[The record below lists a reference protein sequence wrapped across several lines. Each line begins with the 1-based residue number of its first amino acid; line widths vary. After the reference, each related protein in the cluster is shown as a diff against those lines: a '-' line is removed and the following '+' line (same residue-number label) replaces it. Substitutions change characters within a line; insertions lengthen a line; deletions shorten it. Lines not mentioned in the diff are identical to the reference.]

1 MFRPLPRKGF
11 RRLPD
16 RCPTSW
22 RRGSTA
28 CSWAST
34 PACGRAPLG
43 HHYAGRGNQ
52 FWRLLHEAGL
62 TPRLYRPEEDATPA
76 AIGLG
81 STNLVARATAS
92 AAELSRAE
100 LRGGVPRLARI
111 VAFVRPRVLAYTGKG
126 VYLAATGLP
135 DAPWGVQ
142 ERPLFD
148 GVADVWCR
156 RRAASPA
163 CPFEEKLRWFREVR
177 AEIDRR
183 RPAAVAIPG

>member
-1 MFRPLPRKGF
+1 MDLFDDLPAPPPPAGLPPAGGPLPDIVAPGLDCLFVGF
-11 RRLPD
+11 NPGLRSG
-16 RCPTSW
+16 T
-22 RRGSTA
+22 
-28 CSWAST
+28 
-34 PACGRAPLG
+34 LG

-52 FWRLLHEAGL
+52 FWRLLAAAEL
-62 TPRLYRPEEDATPA
+62 TPRLYRAEEDTTLP

-81 STNLVARATAS
+81 STNLVARATAT

-126 VYLAATGLP
+126 VYLAATGLT

-148 GVADVWCR
+148 GVADVVVP
-156 RRAASPA
+156 SPSGLA
-163 CPFEEKLRWFREVR
+163 RLPFEDKLHWYTQIR

-183 RPAAVAIPG
+183 R